1 MILQA
6 MFSLSSWW
14 SLLKLPSD
22 VNNVDLAP
30 AVVGAFES
38 VTKKLGKWI
47 KKLKVKVRSEV
58 LQKTTLLGTDTILRR
73 VLFPKEPLVVCY
85 NSLP

>member
-1 MILQA
+1 M
-6 MFSLSSWW
+6 
-14 SLLKLPSD
+14 LLRNL
-22 VNNVDLAP
+22 
-30 AVVGAFES
+30 ES
-38 VTKKLGKWI
+38 GS

-85 NSLP
+85 DSLP